1 MADLPSAKALI
12 LGALIGAPFFM
23 APAAKAEEIAWEALD
38 MLPAEDVVMLGEI
51 HDNPHHHRAQAQ
63 AIAVLRPAAVV
74 FEMLTPEQADLVTPE
89 TLADLPALGD
99 LLAWEDSGWPAW
111 DLYAPVFAAIGD
123 ARVFGA
129 ALPRAEVRAAF
140 GAGAAEVFGPGAG
153 MFGLDRP
160 LPEAEQAAREE
171 LQFFSHC
178 EAMPR
183 EMMGGMVE
191 AQRLRDAAFARTI
204 MAANKIT
211 GGPVAVIMGS
221 GHTRTD
227 WGVPAVLRIAAP
239 DLRVL
244 SVGLLEA
251 APEAGQAPPYDLWLV
266 TEPAE
271 REDPCAAFR

>member
-1 MADLPSAKALI
+1 MAEFRLNGLI

-23 APAAKAEEIAWEALD
+23 AGPAAAEEIAWEALD
-38 MLPAEDVVMLGEI
+38 MLPAEDVVLLGEI

-63 AIAVLRPAAVV
+63 AIASLQPAAVV
-74 FEMLTPEQADLVTPE
+74 FEMLTPEQADLVTAE
-89 TLADLPALGD
+89 ALADLSGLGD
-99 LLAWEDSGWPAW
+99 LLGWEDSGWPDF
-111 DLYAPVFAAIGD
+111 DLYAPVFAALGD

-129 ALPRAEVRAAF
+129 ALPRGEVRAAF
-140 GAGAAEVFGPGAG
+140 SDGAAEVFGPGAAL
-153 MFGLDRP
+153 FGLDQP
-160 LPEAEQAAREE
+160 LAEAEQSAREE
-171 LQFFSHC
+171 LQFLSHC
-178 EAMPR
+178 EAMPL

-227 WGVPAVLRIAAP
+227 WGVPAVLRVAAP

-244 SVGLLEA
+244 SIGMLEA
-251 APEAGQAPPYDLWLV
+251 APAEGEVPPYDYWLV
-266 TEPAE
+266 TRPEE